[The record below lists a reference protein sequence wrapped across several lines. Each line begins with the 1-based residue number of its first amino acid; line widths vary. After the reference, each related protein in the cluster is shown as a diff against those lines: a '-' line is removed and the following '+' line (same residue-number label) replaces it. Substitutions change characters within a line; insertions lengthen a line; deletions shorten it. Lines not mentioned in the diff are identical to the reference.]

1 MDTLEWEAEQRLT
14 AAEKK
19 LRLEELKLDDFN
31 ITRADDIADAEAA
44 VEAAKAAVDTAMV
57 NKENINPAQGTGNT
71 GGEGWN
77 EDEEEEEE
85 EEEDPAAAEEEEQP
99 AAAEEDPPGA
109 EDDDEDEEDEEEAM
123 RKEREKLAFRTM
135 VGRCKARP

>member
-1 MDTLEWEAEQRLT
+1 MMDTLEWEAEQRLT

-44 VEAAKAAVDTAMV
+44 VEAAKAAVDMAMV

-77 EDEEEEEE
+77 EEEEEEE
-85 EEEDPAAAEEEEQP
+85 EEEDPAAEEEEEQP
-99 AAAEEDPPGA
+99 AAEEEDPRAPR
-109 EDDDEDEEDEEEAM
+109 M
-123 RKEREKLAFRTM
+123 MTRT
-135 VGRCKARP
+135 RRTRRRR

>member
-1 MDTLEWEAEQRLT
+1 MMDTLEWEAEQRLT

-44 VEAAKAAVDTAMV
+44 VEAAKAAVDMAMV

-77 EDEEEEEE
+77 EEEE
-85 EEEDPAAAEEEEQP
+85 EEEDPAAEEEEEQP
-99 AAAEEDPPGA
+99 AAEEEDPPGA

>member
-1 MDTLEWEAEQRLT
+1 MMDTLEWEAEQRLT

-77 EDEEEEEE
+77 EEEEEE
-85 EEEDPAAAEEEEQP
+85 EEEDPAAEEEEEQP
-99 AAAEEDPPGA
+99 AAEEEDPPGA